1 MNEPEGRAA
10 RPAPTGPS
18 PSAVTSARPSDP
30 TARWTPADLD
40 ARLEDFART
49 VGGGEPSGTVVPP
62 DRTRTTAGDRALDV
76 LRELSERAPDARIV
90 LKETV
95 LGRGGMSEVR
105 LGVQV
110 ALDREVAVKRLPD
123 DQALPIARELV
134 REARIVGRLEHPN
147 VVPVHDLVID
157 ETGAPMLVLERIEG
171 QPWSTYLADAAKL
184 AADHGVEDP
193 LRFHLQVLVQ
203 VASALHHAHE
213 RGIVHR
219 DVKPDNVMIG
229 ALGQVYLVDWGI
241 AVDLR
246 PQAIDA
252 YDPSVLA
259 GTPVYLAPE
268 MVLGERVDA
277 RTDVYLLGATLYEL
291 LAGDPPHVAPTL
303 RAIANRAVMSE
314 PDPLPASVPFDLA
327 AICRRCL
334 SRDRAERYESADA
347 VRRDLLRFLE
357 RRESLELARRSKK
370 DLERLETMSRDA
382 LALPR
387 DQLIEDGPSL
397 ELQRLFGACRFGF
410 EAARRAW
417 PDNPEAQAGLER
429 TTRAMLEIELARG
442 NTRGAT
448 VLLAELENPTAE
460 LSARVAAAV
469 AAAEAERHET
479 RALAAFRRDLDP
491 RVGRTSRFRATLL
504 FAAFWIGSPLVQHF
518 ATDPTRDSHARGLAM
533 SIVFLSLVAL
543 VAVVFRRALFSTRYN
558 KQVLA
563 AIAAI
568 YAGELVFGVGQT
580 LMQVDPVQAS
590 VMDLALRAV
599 TLGMIAG
606 FVDASFLVPALAYAG
621 GYFAA
626 AKLPELRFLVW
637 AATNTLVAATVL
649 WLWRPRGPAEPR
661 AGDAP
666 STKTSSSAKMSQ

>member
-1 MNEPEGRAA
+1 MTYPPRVNEPEA
-10 RPAPTGPS
+10 PAPVP
-18 PSAVTSARPSDP
+18 SARPSDP

-40 ARLEDFART
+40 ARLEGFART
-49 VGGGEPSGTVVPP
+49 VGGSAPGATVVPP

-76 LRELSERAPDARIV
+76 LRELADRPPEARIE
-90 LKETV
+90 LKATV

-123 DQALPIARELV
+123 DHFLPIARELV

-157 ETGAPMLVLERIEG
+157 ANGAPMLVLERIEG
-171 QPWSTYLADAAKL
+171 QPWSAYLADAAKL
-184 AADHGVEDP
+184 RADHGVEDT
-193 LRFHLQVLVQ
+193 LGWHLHVLVQ
-203 VASALHHAHE
+203 VASALHHAHQ

-241 AVDLR
+241 SVDLR
-246 PQAIDA
+246 PEALDA

-303 RAIANRAVMSE
+303 RAIANRAVISE
-314 PDPLPASVPFDLA
+314 PDPLPATVPFDLA

-334 SRDRAERYESADA
+334 SRDPAGRYESADA

-370 DLERLETMSRDA
+370 DLERLETMSREA

-397 ELQRLFGACRFGF
+397 DLQRLFGACRFGF

-417 PDNPEAQAGLER
+417 PDNPEAHAGLER

-442 NTRGAT
+442 NLRGAT
-448 VLLAELENPTAE
+448 VLLAELDNPTAE
-460 LSARVAAAV
+460 LSARVAGAV
-469 AAAEAERHET
+469 AAAEAERHEV

-491 RVGRTSRFRATLL
+491 RIGRTSRFRATLL
-504 FAAFWIGSPLVQHF
+504 FSVFWIGSPLVQHF
-518 ATDPTRDSHARGLAM
+518 ATDPAHDSHARGLA
-533 SIVFLSLVAL
+533 VSLVSLTLLAI
-543 VAVVFRRALFSTRYN
+543 VAGVFRRALFSTRYN
-558 KQVLA
+558 KQILA

-606 FVDASFLVPALAYAG
+606 FVDASFLVPALAYTG

-626 AKLPELRFLVW
+626 AKMPELRFLVW
-637 AATNTLVAATVL
+637 SATNTIVAATIL
-649 WLWRPRGPAEPR
+649 WLWRPRGPVAPR
-661 AGDAP
+661 STPRSTPDSS
-666 STKTSSSAKMSQ
+666 STKSSK

>member
-1 MNEPEGRAA
+1 MSENEGSPAASRA
-10 RPAPTGPS
+10 
-18 PSAVTSARPSDP
+18 SDP

-49 VGGGEPSGTVVPP
+49 VGEASHGATVVPP
-62 DRTRTTAGDRALDV
+62 DRTRTTAGDRALEV
-76 LRELSERAPDARIV
+76 LRDLAQRAPEQR
-90 LKETV
+90 LELRPTL

-110 ALDREVAVKRLPD
+110 ALGREVAVKRLPD

-147 VVPVHDLVID
+147 VVAVHDLVVDD
-157 ETGAPMLVLERIEG
+157 EGSPMLVLERIEG
-171 QPWSTYLADAAKL
+171 KPWTTYLEHPDRL
-184 AADHGVEDP
+184 ATDHGVEDAMG
-193 LRFHLQVLVQ
+193 FHLQTLAQ
-203 VASALHHAHE
+203 VASALHHAHQ

-229 ALGQVYLVDWGI
+229 SLGQVYLVDWGI

-246 PQAIDA
+246 PEAIDA
-252 YDPSVLA
+252 YDPEVLA

-268 MVLGERVDA
+268 MVLGERVDP
-277 RTDVYLLGATLYEL
+277 RTDVYLLGATLYEVL
-291 LAGDPPHVAPTL
+291 SGDPPHVAPTL

-314 PDPLPASVPFDLA
+314 PDPLPSKVPFDLA

-334 SRDRAERYESADA
+334 RRDPAERYESADA

-357 RRESLELARRSKK
+357 RRDSLELARRSKK
-370 DLERLETMSRDA
+370 DLEKLERLSRE
-382 LALPR
+382 LLELPR
-387 DQLIEDGPSL
+387 DQLIEDGPSMDV
-397 ELQRLFGACRFGF
+397 QRLYGACRFGF

-448 VLLAELENPTAE
+448 VLLAELENPSTE

-469 AAAEAERHET
+469 AAVEAEKRQV
-479 RALAAFRRDLDP
+479 RALTAFRRDLDP
-491 RVGRTSRFRATLL
+491 SVGRRARFRATMALSVL
-504 FAAFWIGSPLVQHF
+504 WIGMPLAQHF
-518 ATDPTRDSHARGLAM
+518 TTDPTRDSHARGLAM
-533 SIVFLSLVAL
+533 SLVFLTV
-543 VAVVFRRALFSTRYN
+543 VAVIAGVFRRALFSTRYN
-558 KQVLA
+558 KQILA
-563 AIAAI
+563 AAFAI

-580 LMQVDPVQAS
+580 LMQVDPLQAS

-599 TLGMIAG
+599 TIGMIAA

-626 AKLPELRFLVW
+626 AKAPELRFLVW
-637 AATNTLVAATVL
+637 AATNAVVATTIL
-649 WLWRPRGPAEPR
+649 WLWRPRTSER
-661 AGDAP
+661 AP
-666 STKTSSSAKMSQ
+666 ST

>member
-1 MNEPEGRAA
+1 VNEPEGRAA
-10 RPAPTGPS
+10 RPAPPGPS

-123 DQALPIARELV
+123 DHPLPIARELV

-171 QPWSTYLADAAKL
+171 QPWSAYLADAAKL
-184 AADHGVEDP
+184 AADHGVEDS

-213 RGIVHR
+213 RGMVHR

-246 PQAIDA
+246 PEALDA

-334 SRDRAERYESADA
+334 SRERDGRYESADA

-370 DLERLETMSRDA
+370 DLERLEAMSREA

-491 RVGRTSRFRATLL
+491 RVGRTSRFRATLF

-533 SIVFLSLVAL
+533 SLVFLSLVAL

-558 KQVLA
+558 KQILA

-637 AATNTLVAATVL
+637 ATTNTIVAATVL
-649 WLWRPRGPAEPR
+649 WLWRPRGPSEPR

>member
-1 MNEPEGRAA
+1 M
-10 RPAPTGPS
+10 
-18 PSAVTSARPSDP
+18 TSARPSDP

-49 VGGGEPSGTVVPP
+49 VAGGEPGGTVVPP

-76 LRELSERAPDARIV
+76 LRELAERPPDARLV

-123 DQALPIARELV
+123 DHPLPIARELV

-157 ETGAPMLVLERIEG
+157 ESGAPMLVLERIEG
-171 QPWSTYLADAAKL
+171 QPWSAYLADAAKL

-203 VASALHHAHE
+203 VASALHHAHQ

-246 PQAIDA
+246 PEALDA

-334 SRDRAERYESADA
+334 SRERDGRYESADA

-370 DLERLETMSRDA
+370 DLEKLEAMSREA
-382 LALPR
+382 LALPP

-518 ATDPTRDSHARGLAM
+518 ATDPARDSHARGLAM
-533 SIVFLSLVAL
+533 SLVFLSLVAL

-558 KQVLA
+558 KQILA

-637 AATNTLVAATVL
+637 ATTNTIVAATVL
-649 WLWRPRGPAEPR
+649 WLWRPRGPSEPR
-661 AGDAP
+661 APRNSGPP
-666 STKTSSSAKMSQ
+666 STKSPSATKMSQ